1 MHVGLVIVKGGP
13 KGRMIALRDG
23 ETLVGRAK
31 GCKLRLMASDVSR
44 RHCLLTLTGD
54 RLRVEDLGSVNG
66 FVVNGVR
73 RRDAAW
79 LMPGDRLRI
88 GPVEFLFV
96 YDPDSHPP
104 HPVSPESLDVTIPAP
119 AVFSP
124 QPQDLPWAEPLDSP
138 TPPQLPAL
146 SEDLPLA
153 EPED

>member
-23 ETLVGRAK
+23 QTLVGRAK
-31 GCKLRLMASDVSR
+31 GCKLRLVAGDVSR

-54 RLRVEDLGSVNG
+54 RLKVEDLGSVNG

-73 RRDAAW
+73 RRDSAW

-96 YDPDSHPP
+96 CDPDSQPP
-104 HPVSPESLDVTIPAP
+104 VPVSPDRLDVTIPAV
-119 AVFSP
+119 AVFTE
-124 QPQDLPWAEPLDSP
+124 QPQDLPWAEPLETP
-138 TPPQLPAL
+138 TPHEIQLP

-153 EPED
+153 EPDE

>member
-23 ETLVGRAK
+23 TTLVGRAK
-31 GCKLRLMASDVSR
+31 GCKLRLMAGDVSR

-54 RLRVEDLGSVNG
+54 RLKVEDLGSVNG

-96 YDPDSHPP
+96 WDPDSQMPP
-104 HPVSPESLDVTIPAP
+104 PVAPEQPEVTIPA
-119 AVFSP
+119 AVFTD

-138 TPPQLPAL
+138 TPPEVALPPG
-146 SEDLPLA
+146 DLPLA
-153 EPED
+153 EPDE